1 MSNLVRLR
9 GVAGSRIDDA
19 GHRETAE
26 LLGSGED
33 YSAAYRD
40 VERQVPQ
47 GWLLLHIG
55 RQEDAHPS

>member
-9 GVAGSRIDDA
+9 GVAGTRIDDA
-19 GHRETAE
+19 GNREVVE

-33 YSAAYRD
+33 YGAAYAD

-47 GWLLLHIG
+47 GSFLLHVG
-55 RQEDAHPS
+55 RQEDAAAS

>member
-1 MSNLVRLR
+1 MRWHDRDVSNLVRLR
-9 GVAGSRIDDA
+9 GVAGTRIDDD

-33 YSAAYRD
+33 YSAAYGD

-47 GWLLLHIG
+47 G
-55 RQEDAHPS
+55 